1 MSGTTKRRVGAIA
14 FAASLL
20 SAAQTCA
27 TPALAAPPNIVAGPA
42 FSVVVSLSPK
52 AAARLANP
60 KETILVT
67 AEFYGVPKAEKQRM
81 ELQGRLDLA
90 PEQDVEI
97 PGAGTAHFVG
107 PKYDKNKLALVEPGA
122 PVVALEIVSGRHSSP
137 DNLLNC
143 TVFEDSLALA
153 ASKPVAASC
162 KLITEQ

>member
-1 MSGTTKRRVGAIA
+1 MSGTMKRRSGAM
-14 FAASLL
+14 
-20 SAAQTCA
+20 
-27 TPALAAPPNIVAGPA
+27 ALAAALLTAAPILAAPANIVAGPA

-67 AEFYGVPKAEKQRM
+67 AEFYGVPRSEKQRM

-97 PGAGTAHFVG
+97 TGAGVAPFVG
-107 PKYDKNKLALVEPGA
+107 PKYDKNKLALVERGA

-143 TVFEDSLALA
+143 TFFEDSLALA
-153 ASKPVAASC
+153 ASKPVAVSC
-162 KLITEQ
+162 KLLTEQ

>member
-1 MSGTTKRRVGAIA
+1 MNGTAKRLTGA
-14 FAASLL
+14 
-20 SAAQTCA
+20 T
-27 TPALAAPPNIVAGPA
+27 ALAAALLTAGSALAAAPNVVAGPA

-97 PGAGTAHFVG
+97 PSAGTAHFVG
-107 PKYDKNKLALVEPGA
+107 PRYDKTKLPLVEPGA

-137 DNLLNC
+137 DNLLDC
-143 TVFEDSLALA
+143 SFFEDSLTLA
-153 ASKPVAASC
+153 ASKPVAVSC
-162 KLITEQ
+162 KLIGEQ